1 MGRVRPVDDDV
12 GEFWYRVKWSMV
24 EYGCWLIMIR
34 STGTGT
40 AVARSGKRLTSDGT
54 GYIQNLSTIREA
66 RFCGLMDN

>member
-12 GEFWYRVKWSMV
+12 GEF
-24 EYGCWLIMIR
+24 WLIMIR

-54 GYIQNLSTIREA
+54 GYIQNPGTIREA

>member
-12 GEFWYRVKWSMV
+12 GEFW
-24 EYGCWLIMIR
+24 LIMIR

-40 AVARSGKRLTSDGT
+40 TVARSGKRLTSDGT
-54 GYIQNLSTIREA
+54 GYIQNLVTIREA